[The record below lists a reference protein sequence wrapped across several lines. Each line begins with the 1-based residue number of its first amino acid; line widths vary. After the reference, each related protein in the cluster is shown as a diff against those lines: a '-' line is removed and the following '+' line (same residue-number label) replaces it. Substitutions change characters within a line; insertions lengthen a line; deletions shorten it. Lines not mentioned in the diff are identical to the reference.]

1 MKVRLLTWNTL
12 AEKLTPMGELVSGAK
27 TDPGCVGRIA
37 GVITHH
43 NPDGR
48 PRASCSAGD
57 WGSPAAEMHVA
68 ARLTRGLVDARLPTQ
83 DPAGLHD
90 RQIRLT
96 GDSMA
101 AAWRT
106 RLTAARPAPQPSP
119 HWTD

>member
-68 ARLTRGLVDARLPTQ
+68 ARLTAVSSTPGSRPRTLQACTIARS
-83 DPAGLHD
+83 A
-90 RQIRLT
+90 
-96 GDSMA
+96 
-101 AAWRT
+101 
-106 RLTAARPAPQPSP
+106 
-119 HWTD
+119 